1 MGKDTA
7 AKNAEAPLKAEFE
20 RMLREKF
27 SPEGREERIARS
39 LAALREA
46 QAHSIKLTPEEWKMI
61 AEDDDFLDQ

>member
-7 AKNAEAPLKAEFE
+7 SKNAEAPLKAEFE

-46 QAHSIKLTPEEWKMI
+46 QEHTIKLTPEQWKEVLDD
-61 AEDDDFLDQ
+61 EDVLDQ